1 MILST
6 EKYLDSLL
14 SFIPKN
20 KGSRLNSDY
29 VSLIHVPAIGSECV
43 YSLSFDEPHA
53 LLTVARYKEAVWKNI
68 EDTEVDARPEL
79 DALQASVSSDHPV
92 FQLLD
97 LETLATCENISDGS
111 PASMDYYLMLWQ
123 KNGQANVVE
132 CYEPYSRESKS
143 WINVIGA
150 LQALS
155 SQFEYAALES

>member
-14 SFIPKN
+14 AFIPKN
-20 KGSRLNSDY
+20 KGNRLNGEY

-43 YSLSFDEPHA
+43 YSLSFDEPQA
-53 LLTVARYKEAVWKNI
+53 LLTVAKYKEAVWEKI
-68 EDTEVDARPEL
+68 EATEVNARPEL

-92 FQLLD
+92 FQFLD
-97 LETLATCENISDGS
+97 IETLATCENISDGS
-111 PASMDYYLMLWQ
+111 PAGMDYYLMLWQ
-123 KNGQANVVE
+123 KDGQANVVE

-143 WINVIGA
+143 WLTVIGA

-155 SQFEYAALES
+155 SQFEYAITES